1 MEDFYTMG
9 SPSRRR
15 SSGDNEDNEE
25 ALLIMLTMG
34 LVKHDKE
41 TQADIQPTV
50 AAFKPVLPHFWLTMA
65 LATAALAEQDAPGSE
80 ERRSTFDQAR
90 SFMHKALRRE
100 YHDSRFLHTAG
111 KMLLEF
117 GQEELQSGIEGD
129 SGVTGKD
136 VEKIFEEA
144 CDYLKHAAFLAPTQA
159 DILDDLG
166 QALVYRSSCVQE
178 QSERMSLLQEATR
191 RFDAARDCFNETNC
205 RYKDISHPFYTR
217 ALLGGALSC
226 WSASSQTD
234 DPAEEQELLEEAYR
248 RLHAALAAD
257 EKVNLEGSLL
267 AGQIVLELAWRPGR
281 PDDRRAFFAEA
292 CERYT
297 AIVAEHP
304 NDHMATGSLASALI
318 GRAALASGDE
328 ARGLLARAEE
338 LFVKMSGTSP
348 QSSEPYQDACRA
360 WLRLAAEPSAS
371 AETAMEGAL
380 QAAAAARKANSIE
393 PGSADYNLACAL
405 SRLGQW
411 TEAGES
417 LYAVLAQDSEAIS
430 RALKD
435 PDLQPLWEVKP
446 DLREAIADEKE
457 PYQRRLDRFSTAIH
471 GSSLE

>member
-1 MEDFYTMG
+1 MEDFYTTG

-15 SSGDNEDNEE
+15 SSDDNEE

-34 LVKHDKE
+34 LVEHDKD
-41 TQADIQPTV
+41 TQAGIQPKV
-50 AAFKPVLPHFWLTMA
+50 AAFKSVIPHFWLTMA

-117 GQEELQSGIEGD
+117 GQEELHSGIEGD

-144 CDYLKHAAFLAPTQA
+144 CDYLKDAALLAPTQA

-166 QALVYRSSCVQE
+166 QVLLYRSSCVRE
-178 QSERMSLLQEATR
+178 QSEKMSFLQEATR

-205 RYKDISHPFYTR
+205 RYKDVSHPFYTR

-234 DPAEEQELLEEAYR
+234 DPAEERALLEEAYR
-248 RLHAALAAD
+248 RLHTALAAD
-257 EKVNLEGSLL
+257 DKVNLESSLL

-281 PDDRRAFFAEA
+281 PDDRRGFFAEA

-304 NDHMATGSLASALI
+304 NDDLATESLASALI

-328 ARGLLARAEE
+328 ARGLLTRAEE

-360 WLRLAAEPSAS
+360 WLRLAAEPSA
-371 AETAMEGAL
+371 ETAMEGAL
-380 QAAAAARKANSIE
+380 RAAAAARKANSIE

-417 LYAVLAQDSEAIS
+417 LYAALAKDSEAMS
-430 RALKD
+430 RALND
-435 PDLQPLWEVKP
+435 PDLQPLWEAKP

-457 PYQRRLDRFSTAIH
+457 PSQRRLDRFSTAIH

>member
-1 MEDFYTMG
+1 MENFYGMG

-15 SSGDNEDNEE
+15 PLDDNEDDNEE
-25 ALLIMLTMG
+25 AMLIMLTMG
-34 LVKHDKE
+34 LVQHDKE
-41 TQADIQPTV
+41 TQAGIQPKV
-50 AAFKPVLPHFWLTMA
+50 AAFKPALPHFWLTMA
-65 LATAALAEQDAPGSE
+65 LATAALAEQDAPGSK
-80 ERRSTFDQAR
+80 ERRSMFDQAR
-90 SFMHKALRRE
+90 SFMHKALHRQ

-111 KMLLEF
+111 KMLLDF
-117 GQEELQSGIEGD
+117 GQEELHSGIEGD

-144 CDYLKHAAFLAPTQA
+144 CAYLKDAAFLAPTQA

-166 QALVYRSSCVQE
+166 QALIYRSSCLRE
-178 QSERMSLLQEATR
+178 PSEKMPLLQEATR

-205 RYKDISHPFYTR
+205 RYKDVSHPFYTR

-234 DPAEEQELLEEAYR
+234 DPAEERELLEDAYR
-248 RLHAALAAD
+248 RLHAALAA
-257 EKVNLEGSLL
+257 EEELNLEGSLL
-267 AGQIVLELAWRPGR
+267 AGQIVLELAWLPGR
-281 PDDRRAFFAEA
+281 PDDRRGLFAEA

-297 AIVAEHP
+297 AIVAENP
-304 NDHMATGSLASALI
+304 NDDLATGNLASALI

-338 LFVKMSGTSP
+338 LFAKVSGTFP

-360 WLRLAAEPSAS
+360 WLRLAAEPSA
-371 AETAMEGAL
+371 ETAMEGAL
-380 QAAAAARKANSIE
+380 QAAAAARKANSIV

-411 TEAGES
+411 AEAGES

-430 RALKD
+430 QALND
-435 PDLQPLWEVKP
+435 PDLQPLWEAKP

-457 PYQRRLDRFSTAIH
+457 PSRRRLDRFSTAIRR
-471 GSSLE
+471 SFR